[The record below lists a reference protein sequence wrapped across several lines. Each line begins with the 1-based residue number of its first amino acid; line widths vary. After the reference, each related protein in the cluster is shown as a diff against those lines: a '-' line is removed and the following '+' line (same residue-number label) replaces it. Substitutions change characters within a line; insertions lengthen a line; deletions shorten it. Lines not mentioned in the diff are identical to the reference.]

1 MKKIILFK
9 FVFFIML
16 IMSVSFMFDF
26 FKPYKLKISPEV
38 NGVIKKQGEPVKN
51 MEVTLL
57 AGLNDYKE
65 VMAFTDRDGRF
76 HFDELIQGLWFKPSA
91 LNTNVIGIQIT
102 AKFNNHDVLLWS
114 SDSGLSIHDYITNNL
129 KSLECDIESQESE
142 YHFKNR
148 VVEKGA
154 DHLVFGVCK
163 LSGFDRK
170 YQEEE

>member
-1 MKKIILFK
+1 
-9 FVFFIML
+9 ML

-65 VMAFTDRDGRF
+65 VIAFTDRDGRF

-91 LNTNVIGIQIT
+91 LN
-102 AKFNNHDVLLWS
+102 
-114 SDSGLSIHDYITNNL
+114 LSLIHI
-129 KSLECDIESQESE
+129 
-142 YHFKNR
+142 
-148 VVEKGA
+148 
-154 DHLVFGVCK
+154 
-163 LSGFDRK
+163 
-170 YQEEE
+170 